1 MNGASCAPSGPKMNW
16 ENSKKLMPHS
26 YVERQARFRQ
36 NRRVCGTASTDI
48 YEAADRK
55 VEADDF
61 DLTELIGS
69 LLTQQNDMKRVLC
82 LIVLI
87 AWTTAQL
94 DQQCLQDRISS
105 VKNRTIPV
113 RGVNLG
119 GWLVAES
126 YITPW
131 LWSNNGCDPTKY
143 PGQYMLEHCITSN
156 GGNLTQILE
165 NHWSTFYTET
175 DFAKMAVQGLNTV
188 RIPVGWWHIYD
199 SLQGGAAN
207 NSIGVDH
214 KDFAIGGLKYLDKA
228 FDWAAKY
235 GDSSDLNSNRDAL
248 PGLAVILDL
257 HAAPGA
263 QNGKE
268 GASPGDST
276 GFVYW
281 DSYDSN
287 RGQAL
292 LSIGLFT
299 DRYLYRTNWFAI
311 GLLNDPGVGVYQ
323 DRAYRIADLQY
334 YYISCYNT
342 IRAKLNDPTLPTR
355 NLVIIISPQWNPF
368 QDGTEDVWTAFM
380 NPPSY
385 TNVYMSVHFYHCY
398 GGIVDDDDR
407 INYVSTKRQAT
418 VTLYNKI
425 NPKPLLLDE
434 WSNCGVADYKAF
446 LMAKA
451 QLKVYNQA
459 LGGWAFFSWKAD
471 RKIWSMEAAYEEGW
485 LPSNATGLPSC
496 GNDQAITPISSIY
509 STSWT
514 IGTPM
519 SSGVPT
525 TSPVI
530 DIEPVSSC
538 TQDRLR
544 SVKNLSIPMRG
555 VGLAGWFAVDQY
567 QNGNLYVDNDCND
580 PSIWGTYLLTQC
592 LGSKASYTFKRHWDS
607 FLTEVD
613 FEKMSRMG
621 LNTVK
626 IPVGWWMIY
635 DTVGGAQNGCPKVVG
650 NKYVTGSLDYL
661 DRAFEWSQKW
671 GLGVFLS
678 IYAAPG
684 AQNTNPAASPTVA
697 GQFTWASDL
706 NNDICMRDAFDRFL
720 ARYVNHPAFI
730 AIAPLDGPT
739 LIPNT
744 NWDVMWKT
752 QRDSYNTWA
761 YDTLR
766 NKYNSDAVIVLN
778 TWQDVPITNPAWPY
792 LVYNGYNLYW
802 SQHYYH
808 CFDND
813 GTGFDDDERIQYI
826 YNKRPQDI
834 NTYNNLMPN
843 KPLLIDEWNAC
854 GVSIDRYADIMKAQI
869 QTYQMAKGGW
879 IFWNY
884 AYNDYKGW
892 SLKSVVEYGG
902 LSPGD
907 TGVPSCD
914 IVQTQKVGP
923 PAVCFDCQ
931 ALEDIY
937 NQTGGVVWGGKYK
950 WVLPIVSADQYCNFN
965 NVRCDAEFRVSDLS
979 FYVSNLQGELPE
991 SLGNLTHLNTLI
1003 VFQNPLLTGRVP
1015 ESIGN
1020 LVNLI
1025 VLDLSYNGFDS
1036 VPDSIRGLTSL
1047 QYFYINNNNLKGSLP
1062 DAFANWQYV
1071 KTLDVSNNRLT
1082 GSIPSLTHCK
1092 SLTLFNIYNNLLN
1105 RPIPNGICGASNLI
1119 EFHFHQN
1126 QIVGSLPSCI
1136 NTNLTSLEILIGNN
1150 NQLSGN
1156 FPPLSRMVTLQTL
1169 LMQQNQFSG
1178 SFPDVSGCE
1187 QLSVINLA
1195 NNFFSGSLPEWL
1207 GNLPSLSVLSGSG
1220 NSFSG
1225 VIPSNFSNI
1234 LALNSLLLSENQL
1247 SGNIPDIFHN
1257 WGNSTVAI
1265 DLSYNSF
1272 TGSLPPSIYKMYTL
1286 QSLQLSGNQLSGNLG
1301 TFVGLLTSL
1310 SVNYNNFSGEFPYLL
1325 YGDIPHLT
1333 EVAASG
1339 NSFTRSDWTWVP
1351 LLTNL
1356 QHIDLSDNQFT
1367 GYFPDLS
1374 PLKLL
1379 TKFIV
1384 NNNTF
1389 TGAFP
1394 AFSSTQ
1400 LYYVDLS
1407 YNRFT
1412 GDLQRF
1418 FSGSQPQLQ
1427 NVIINN
1433 NLFSGYIPTQISAS
1447 PLLTI
1452 FDASDNSLYGPIPTT
1467 ISSLVNLQTLR
1478 LNRNSLSG
1486 AFPNLA
1492 PLKRLREFS
1501 VSDNLLTS
1509 DITPVTT
1516 LSYLTILDLSRNPF
1530 GVTVPASISN
1540 LNSLQILGMS
1550 NSSLSGVVPQ
1560 SLWRLR
1566 SLRELR
1572 LDGNQLSGNISDC
1585 YSDPS
1590 ILNIGDNLFSGD
1602 LDWMDRLTSAQY
1614 LNISGNNFSG
1624 DLPDLSP
1631 MRSLEVMD
1639 LSDNA
1644 ITGSI
1649 SFISLLA
1656 QLTYADISHN
1666 ALSGMIP
1673 ALPSNLQY
1681 LDASH
1686 NDFQDAS
1693 LAVGL
1698 GLLQCDMQSNSFE
1711 CPVSKISSRLCRATC
1726 VVSDTSEKSY
1736 YRMRIKGS
1744 LSSFNE
1750 SDFLNTIS
1758 QTTMVSVERLHVMN
1772 LTEGSVI
1779 VDGSVDPPSSAQS
1792 GSGEGSSS
1800 RVTKML
1806 LMPVVQSQLN
1816 SKGISILNYTD
1827 YIPSSTQ
1834 KGSVTKEASQTNT
1847 TGIVVGSVLGA
1858 IVLFALIGVIIFLA
1872 FRKRRV
1878 TQIMMQT
1885 VDLSTID
1892 LGSVKKS
1899 MIEYTDLTDMHEI
1912 GSGAFGIVFR
1922 ATWREL
1928 TVAVKQIRSEH
1939 VTTEQVESFL
1949 KEVAILQNLRSHP
1962 NVVMFIGMT
1971 LPPQP
1976 LTMVTEFCEG
1986 GSLYEYIRKNQ
1997 CGIDVKLSWISGIA
2011 LGLLHLHKEGVVHR
2025 DLAVRNILLTK
2036 HLEPKV
2042 SDFGMSRVLE
2052 GGENEGQK
2060 TQTGLGPVKWM
2071 SPEALTEKE
2080 YSHKSDVWSYGIV
2093 IWEIIEE
2100 SDPYPDLSIMEAA
2113 IGIATQNLHPVIP
2126 ENTDSTL
2133 QSLMMICWSAEPEDR
2148 PNMAQ
2153 IVRTLTMNGEANDD
2167 DLKEEMKDEFLNQP
2181 IRETS
2186 NNRTKTVYA
2195 DASTNYAIMTNNRNR
2210 AKRVE
2215 RNEQE
2220 GEDNMPNTVLY
2231 MVTATS
2237 MLAYALDRNGW
2248 ALGVGKRWNI

>member
-1 MNGASCAPSGPKMNW
+1 M
-16 ENSKKLMPHS
+16 
-26 YVERQARFRQ
+26 
-36 NRRVCGTASTDI
+36 
-48 YEAADRK
+48 
-55 VEADDF
+55 
-61 DLTELIGS
+61 
-69 LLTQQNDMKRVLC
+69 RVLC
-82 LIVLI
+82 LITLI
-87 AWTTAQL
+87 VWVTAQI
-94 DQQCLQDRISS
+94 DQQCLQDRIAS
-105 VKNRTIPV
+105 VKNRTAPV

-131 LWSNNGCDPTKY
+131 LWSNNSCDPTTY
-143 PGQYMLEHCITSN
+143 PGQYMLEHCITSK

-165 NHWSTFYTET
+165 NHWSTFYTEA

-199 SLQGGAAN
+199 PLQVVPTLIKILMELQGGTAN
-207 NSIGVDH
+207 SSVSVDH
-214 KDFAIGGLKYLDKA
+214 RDFAIGGLKYLDKA

-235 GDSSDLNSNRDAL
+235 GDSSDLIPNRDAL

-268 GASPGDST
+268 GAAPGDSS
-276 GFVYW
+276 GNAYW
-281 DSYDSN
+281 DPYDSN

-292 LSIGLFT
+292 LSVGLYT
-299 DRYLYRTNWFAI
+299 DRYLYRTNWFAF
-311 GLLNDPGVGVYQ
+311 GLLNEPGVGVYQ
-323 DRAYRIADLQY
+323 NRAFQIIDLQY
-334 YYISCYNT
+334 YYINCYNT
-342 IRAKLNDPTLPTR
+342 IRAKLNDASLPTH

-368 QDGTEDVWTAFM
+368 QNGTEDVWTAFM

-407 INYVSTKRQAT
+407 ITYVSTTRQAS

-459 LGGWAFFSWKAD
+459 LGGWAFFSWKAAQ
-471 RKIWSMEAAYEEGW
+471 KVWSMESAFEEGW
-485 LPSNATGLPSC
+485 LPSNATGLTSC
-496 GNDQAITPISSIY
+496 GSNQTFTPISSVY

-514 IGTPM
+514 IGTPA
-519 SSGVPT
+519 SSAVPT

-530 DIEPVSSC
+530 DVEPITSC
-538 TQDRLR
+538 TYDRLQ
-544 SVKNLSIPMRG
+544 SVKNLSVPMRG
-555 VGLAGWFAVDQY
+555 VGLGGWFAVDQY
-567 QNGNLYVDNDCND
+567 QNSYLYVDNDCND
-580 PSIWGTYLLTQC
+580 PSISGTYLLTQC
-592 LGSKASYTFKRHWDS
+592 LGSKASYTFKRHWES

-613 FEKMSRMG
+613 FEKISRMG

-635 DTVGGAQNGCPKVVG
+635 DTIGGAQIGCPNVAG

-661 DRAFEWSQKW
+661 DRAFNWSQKW

-678 IYAAPG
+678 VYAAPG

-697 GQFTWASDL
+697 GQYTWATDP
-706 NNDICMRDAFDRFL
+706 NNDVCMRDAFDRLL

-739 LIPNT
+739 RIPNA
-744 NWDVMWKT
+744 NWDVMWN
-752 QRDSYNTWA
+752 YNTWA

-766 NKYNSDAVIVLN
+766 TKYNSNAVIVFN
-778 TWQDVPITNPAWPY
+778 SWQDIPITNGAWPY
-792 LVYNGYNLYW
+792 LVPNGYNLYW

-808 CFDND
+808 CFDYD
-813 GTGFDDDERIQYI
+813 GTGYDDDQKMQYI
-826 YNKRPQDI
+826 YNSRSQQI
-834 NTYNNLMPN
+834 NTYNNFMPN
-843 KPLLIDEWNAC
+843 KPMLIDEWNAC
-854 GVSIDRYADIMKAQI
+854 GVSVDRYADMMRAQI
-869 QTYQMAKGGW
+869 QTYQLAKGGW

-892 SLKSVVEYGG
+892 SFKSVVEYGG
-902 LSPGD
+902 LLPNQ
-907 TGVPSCD
+907 TGVPLCD
-914 IVQTQKVGP
+914 IVQTQKAGP
-923 PAVCFDCQ
+923 PAVCSDCR

-937 NQTGGVVWGGKYK
+937 NQTGGSVWGKKYK

-965 NVRCDAEFRVSDLS
+965 NVRCDADFRVTDLS
-979 FYVSNLQGELPE
+979 FYASNLQGELPA
-991 SLGNLTHLNTLI
+991 SLGSLTHLTTLI
-1003 VFQNPLLTGRVP
+1003 VFQNPLLTGRIP
-1015 ESIGN
+1015 ESIGS
-1020 LVNLI
+1020 LVNLL
-1025 VLDLSYNGFDS
+1025 VLDLSYNGFDESS
-1036 VPDSIRGLTSL
+1036 VPESIGGLTSL
-1047 QYFYINNNNLKGSLP
+1047 QYFYINNNNLKGNLPGSLYNLTQLLYFNASYNLLSGALP
-1062 DAFANWQYV
+1062 DAFYNWQNI
-1071 KTLDVSNNRLT
+1071 LDLSNNRLT

-1092 SLTLFNIYNNLLN
+1092 SLSLFNIYNNLLN
-1105 RPIPNGICGASNLI
+1105 RPIPDGICGASNLI

-1126 QIVGSLPSCI
+1126 QIVGNLPSCI
-1136 NTNLTSLEILIGNN
+1136 NTNLTSLKILSGNN
-1150 NQLSGN
+1150 NQLSGR
-1156 FPPLSRMVTLQTL
+1156 FPSLSQMVTLQSL
-1169 LMQQNQFSG
+1169 SMQQNQFYG
-1178 SFPDVSGCE
+1178 GFPDVSGCI
-1187 QLSVINLA
+1187 QLSVLNLA
-1195 NNFFSGSLPEWL
+1195 NNDFSGSLPQWL
-1207 GNLPSLSVLSGSG
+1207 GDLPSLSVLSGSG

-1247 SGNIPDIFHN
+1247 SGNIPDIFQN
-1257 WGNSTVAI
+1257 WGNTTGTI

-1310 SVNYNNFSGEFPYLL
+1310 SVSYNNFSGEFPYLL

-1333 EVAASG
+1333 EVSASG
-1339 NSFTRSDWTWVP
+1339 NSFTRSDWTWIP

-1394 AFSSTQ
+1394 VFSSTQ
-1400 LYYVDLS
+1400 LYHVDLS

-1418 FSGSQPQLQ
+1418 FSGSRPQLQ
-1427 NVIINN
+1427 NVIINDN
-1433 NLFSGYIPTQISAS
+1433 SFVGYIPTQISAS

-1478 LNRNSLSG
+1478 LNRNSISG

-1492 PLKRLREFS
+1492 PLKQLREFS

-1516 LSYLTILDLSRNPF
+1516 LPYLTILDLSRNLF
-1530 GVTVPASISN
+1530 GVSIPASISN
-1540 LNSLQILGMS
+1540 LNSLQILRLS

-1560 SLWRLR
+1560 NLWRLR

-1572 LDGNQLSGNISDC
+1572 LDGNQLSGNISDF

-1590 ILNIGDNLFSGD
+1590 ILSIGDNSLSGD
-1602 LDWMDRLTSAQY
+1602 LNWMDRLTSAKY
-1614 LNISGNNFSG
+1614 LNISGNGFHG
-1624 DLPDLSP
+1624 DLPDLSS

-1639 LSDNA
+1639 LSDNS
-1644 ITGSI
+1644 ISGSI
-1649 SFISLLA
+1649 SFISLSD

-1666 ALSGMIP
+1666 VLSGDIP
-1673 ALPSNLQY
+1673 ALPYSLQY
-1681 LDASH
+1681 LDASY
-1686 NDFQDAS
+1686 NSFRDAS

-1711 CPVSKISSRLCRATC
+1711 CPISKTSSRLCRATC
-1726 VVSDTSEKSY
+1726 VVSDATDKSQF
-1736 YRMRIKGS
+1736 RMRIKGS
-1744 LSSFNE
+1744 LSTFNQTN
-1750 SDFLNTIS
+1750 FLDAIS
-1758 QTTMVSVERLHVMN
+1758 QVTMVSVERLHVMN
-1772 LTEGSVI
+1772 LTEGSVVI
-1779 VDGSVDPPSSAQS
+1779 DGSVDPPNSAQS
-1792 GSGEGSSS
+1792 ASGEGSSS

-1806 LMPVVQSQLN
+1806 MMPAVQSQLN
-1816 SKGISILNYTD
+1816 FRGISILNYTD
-1827 YIPSSTQ
+1827 YIPTSTQ
-1834 KGSVTKEASQTNT
+1834 EASANKSQTVT
-1847 TGIVVGSVLGA
+1847 TGIIVGSVLGG
-1858 IVLFALIGVIIFLA
+1858 IVLFALIGVIIFLTL
-1872 FRKRRV
+1872 RKGKV
-1878 TQIMMQT
+1878 TQMMMQT
-1885 VDLSTID
+1885 IDLSNID
-1892 LGSVKKS
+1892 LGSVKTS
-1899 MIEYTDLTDMHEI
+1899 MIQYTDITDMHEI

-1928 TVAVKQIRSEH
+1928 TVAVKQ
-1939 VTTEQVESFL
+1939 EQVESFL
-1949 KEVAILQNLRSHP
+1949 KEVAILQHLRSHP

-1997 CGIDVKLSWISGIA
+1997 CGIDVKLGWINGIA

-2036 HLEPKV
+2036 YLEPKV
-2042 SDFGMSRVLE
+2042 SDFGMSRVTE

-2060 TQTGLGPVKWM
+2060 TQTTLGPVKWM
-2071 SPEALTEKE
+2071 SPEALTEKI
-2080 YSHKSDVWSYGIV
+2080 YSYKSDVWSFGIV

-2100 SDPYPDLSIMEAA
+2100 SDPYPDMSIMEAA
-2113 IGIATQNLHPVIP
+2113 IGIATQGLHPVIP
-2126 ENTDSTL
+2126 QNTDSTL
-2133 QSLMMICWSAEPEDR
+2133 QSLMRICWSAETEDR

-2153 IVRTLTMNGEANDD
+2153 IVRILTVNGDDDDDD
-2167 DLKEEMKDEFLNQP
+2167 DLKKEELEGSTLNRP
-2181 IRETS
+2181 NYDTPFNLPAKMEYT
-2186 NNRTKTVYA
+2186 
-2195 DASTNYAIMTNNRNR
+2195 DAPTNYAIMPNRNSPNR
-2210 AKRVE
+2210 GEKEKRDERQVVDERRTSNYDEPFRVE
-2215 RNEQE
+2215 EL
-2220 GEDNMPNTVLY
+2220 GE
-2231 MVTATS
+2231 
-2237 MLAYALDRNGW
+2237 
-2248 ALGVGKRWNI
+2248 